1 MDNGSPFS
9 GVSVSDA
16 LWGSTVATTTSD
28 SDGDFSQTSLTLG
41 KHSLTYSKSG
51 YFDTNV
57 TGLLETNGQT
67 LDLEAVRLLPDSCTS
82 GTMSG
87 TITNAVTGDNMSNVS
102 LSVRNGIFENLSPT
116 DTQGFYVFGSTDSN
130 GAWSLTKDVGSY
142 TIKVVKSGYYTN
154 NFNAHSCDNQTDQ
167 DYQMSELLNEG
178 EMRIMLRWR
187 KTDPVTATDLD
198 SHLQIPDNAN
208 STHHIMYKNAYRT
221 YYYATDNST
230 CPSCSSDQLSDNV
243 TIDIDDKS
251 PPGGETITISKVRS
265 GTYSFS
271 VHNLTDSDNRSITNL
286 RQSRAKVKVF
296 YCPVGTDCNCN
307 ACPAAGNLIKK
318 KFHVPNKKG
327 TLWRVFTFNSSD
339 SGDGF
344 TKVKD
349 MDYVLDSVDVY

>member
-87 TITNAVTGDNMSNVS
+87 TITNAVTGGNMSNVS
-102 LSVRNGIFENLSPT
+102 LSVRNGVFENLSPT

-178 EMRIMLRWR
+178 EMIIMLRWR

-208 STHHIMYKNAYRT
+208 STHHIMYKTAYRT

-271 VHNLTDSDNRSITNL
+271 VHNLTDSDNGTDNHKTNL
-286 RQSRAKVKVF
+286 RQSGAKVEVI
-296 YCPVGTDCNCN
+296 YCPVGADCSNQAAVTKKRFHKKN
-307 ACPAAGNLIKK
+307 AN
-318 KFHVPNKKG
+318 G

-339 SGDGF
+339 SSGDGF
-344 TKVKD
+344 TRVLEMTYVK
-349 MDYVLDSVDVY
+349 LPLDVY